1 MPGPGGGGHGGG
13 FGGGFGGGGGFR
25 GGFGGGYRPPRRGFF
40 FMPFWGG
47 GCLGALFTPIICMV
61 LAIVMLIGV
70 IGGGLTTLF
79 RGGNVVYSEEKFHEY
94 ANRQYATIYDPS
106 SATYEDNV
114 LIVFLIYNEGEEY
127 NNYKAIGWV
136 GDNLK
141 TEVNVLFGGDGSA
154 LAYAMRSSVNT
165 NSYRYSLGSNLTQMT
180 ETMQAGISSM
190 NLETAY
196 RTQKA
201 EKHEAGKIYNRSN
214 SDIQFNEETV
224 NDALKNFTDATDIS
238 MSIVVA
244 DFSDVFGR
252 SLDAPAIIALLLC
265 IILIVYAVVAIVR
278 YVKRRRGNA
287 DDWR

>member
-25 GGFGGGYRPPRRGFF
+25 GGFGGGHRPPRRGFF

-61 LAIVMLIGV
+61 LAIVMMIGV

-79 RGGNVVYSEEKFHEY
+79 RGGNVVYNENKMQDY

-114 LIVFLIYNEGEEY
+114 VVVFLTNEDGQSY
-127 NNYKAIGWV
+127 YSIGWV

-141 TEVNVLFGGDGSA
+141 SQVSDLFGNEYTALGSA
-154 LAYAMRSSVNT
+154 MQSSINT
-165 NSYRYSLGSNLTQMT
+165 SSYRYSLGSNLAQVT
-180 ETMQAGISSM
+180 EKMETSVRNQ
-190 NLETAY
+190 NLETVY
-196 RTQKA
+196 RAQKA
-201 EKHEAGKIYNRSN
+201 ESHEAGKVYNRSN
-214 SDIQFNEETV
+214 SDIQFNAETV
-224 NDALKNFTDATDIS
+224 DAALKNFTDSTDIS

-244 DFSDVFGR
+244 DAKDVFGK
-252 SLDAPAIIALLLC
+252 SLNSAAILALLLC
-265 IILIVYAVVAIVR
+265 IVLIVYAVVAIVR

>member
-25 GGFGGGYRPPRRGFF
+25 GGFGGGHRPPRPGFF

-47 GCLGALFTPIICMV
+47 GCLGALFAPIICMV
-61 LAIVMLIGV
+61 LAIVLMIGV

-79 RGGNVVYSEEKFHEY
+79 RGGNVVYNENKMQDY

-114 LIVFLIYNEGEEY
+114 LIVFLTNEDGQSY
-127 NNYKAIGWV
+127 YCIGWV

-141 TEVNVLFGGDGSA
+141 SQVSDLFGDEYTALGSA
-154 LAYAMRSSVNT
+154 MQSSINT
-165 NSYRYSLGSNLTQMT
+165 SSYRYSLGSNLAQAT
-180 ETMQAGISSM
+180 EKLQASVEDK
-190 NLETAY
+190 NLDTVY
-196 RTQKA
+196 RAQKA
-201 EKHEAGKIYNRSN
+201 ESHEAGKVYNRSN
-214 SDIQFNEETV
+214 SDLQINTEII
-224 NDALKNFTDATDIS
+224 DAALKNFTDSTDIS
-238 MSIVVA
+238 MSIVIA
-244 DFSDVFGR
+244 DAKDVFGK
-252 SLDAPAIIALLLC
+252 SLNTSAILALLLC

-278 YVKRRRGNA
+278 YVKRRKGNA

>member
-61 LAIVMLIGV
+61 LAIVMMIGV

-79 RGGNVVYSEEKFHEY
+79 RGGNVVYNENKMQDY
-94 ANRQYATIYDPS
+94 ASRQYATIYDPS

-114 LIVFLIYNEGEEY
+114 LVVFLTNEDGQSY
-127 NNYKAIGWV
+127 YSIGWV

-141 TEVNVLFGGDGSA
+141 SQISDLFGNEYTALGSA
-154 LAYAMRSSVNT
+154 MQSSINT
-165 NSYRYSLGSNLTQMT
+165 SSYRYSLGSNLAQVT
-180 ETMQAGISSM
+180 EKMETSVRNQ
-190 NLETAY
+190 NLDTVY
-196 RTQKA
+196 RAQKA
-201 EKHEAGKIYNRSN
+201 ERHEAGKVYNRSN
-214 SDIQFNEETV
+214 SDIQFNAETV
-224 NDALKNFTDATDIS
+224 DAALKNFTDSTDIS

-244 DFSDVFGR
+244 DAKDVFGK
-252 SLDAPAIIALLLC
+252 SLNSAAILALLLC
-265 IILIVYAVVAIVR
+265 IVLIVYAVVAIVR

>member
-25 GGFGGGYRPPRRGFF
+25 GGFGGGHRPPRPGFF

-47 GCLGALFTPIICMV
+47 GCLGTLFASALCVFF
-61 LAIVMLIGV
+61 AFFLILGL

-79 RGGNVVYSEEKFHEY
+79 RGGNVVYNQNKMQDY

-114 LIVFLIYNEGEEY
+114 VVVFLTNEDNQTY
-127 NNYKAIGWV
+127 YSIGWV

-141 TEVNVLFGGDGSA
+141 SQVSDLFGDEYTALGSA
-154 LAYAMRSSVNT
+154 MQSSVT
-165 NSYRYSLGSNLTQMT
+165 TSDYRYSLGSNLAQVT
-180 ETMQAGISSM
+180 EKMETSVKNQ
-190 NLETAY
+190 NLETVY
-196 RTQKA
+196 RVQKA
-201 EKHEAGKIYNRSN
+201 ESHEAGKVYNRSN
-214 SDIQFNEETV
+214 SDLQINTEII
-224 NDALKNFTDATDIS
+224 DAALKNFTDSTDIS
-238 MSIVVA
+238 MSIVIA
-244 DFSDVFGR
+244 DAKDVFGK
-252 SLDAPAIIALLLC
+252 SLNTSAILALLLC

-278 YVKRRRGNA
+278 YVKRRKGNA

>member
-25 GGFGGGYRPPRRGFF
+25 GGFGGGHRPPRRGFF

-61 LAIVMLIGV
+61 LAIVMMIGV

-79 RGGNVVYSEEKFHEY
+79 RGGNVVYNENKMQDY
-94 ANRQYATIYDPS
+94 ASRQYATIYDPS

-114 LIVFLIYNEGEEY
+114 LVVFLTNEDGQSY
-127 NNYKAIGWV
+127 YSIGWV

-141 TEVNVLFGGDGSA
+141 SQVSDLFGNEYTALGSA
-154 LAYAMRSSVNT
+154 MQSSINT
-165 NSYRYSLGSNLTQMT
+165 SSYRYSLGSNLAQVT
-180 ETMQAGISSM
+180 EKMETSVRNQ
-190 NLETAY
+190 NLDTVY
-196 RTQKA
+196 RAQKA
-201 EKHEAGKIYNRSN
+201 ESHEAGKVYNRSN
-214 SDIQFNEETV
+214 SDIQFNAETV
-224 NDALKNFTDATDIS
+224 DAALKNFTDSTDIS

-244 DFSDVFGR
+244 DAKDVFGK
-252 SLDAPAIIALLLC
+252 SLNSAAILALLLC
-265 IILIVYAVVAIVR
+265 IVLIVYAVVAIVR

>member
-25 GGFGGGYRPPRRGFF
+25 GGFGGGHRPPRPGFF

-47 GCLGALFTPIICMV
+47 GCLSALFAPIICMV
-61 LAIVMLIGV
+61 LAIVLMIGI

-79 RGGNVVYSEEKFHEY
+79 RGGNVVYSEAKMQDY

-114 LIVFLIYNEGEEY
+114 VVVFLTNEDNQTY
-127 NNYKAIGWV
+127 YSIGWV

-141 TEVNVLFGGDGSA
+141 SQISDLFGDEYTALGSA
-154 LAYAMRSSVNT
+154 MQSSINT
-165 NSYRYSLGSNLTQMT
+165 SSYRYSLGSNLAQMT
-180 ETMQAGISSM
+180 EMMETSVKNQ
-190 NLETAY
+190 NLETVY
-196 RTQKA
+196 RVQKA
-201 EKHEAGKIYNRSN
+201 ESHEAGKVYNRSN
-214 SDIQFNEETV
+214 SDLQINTEII
-224 NDALKNFTDATDIS
+224 DAALKNFTDSTDIS

-244 DFSDVFGR
+244 DAKDVFGK
-252 SLDAPAIIALLLC
+252 SLNTAAILALLVCIAL
-265 IILIVYAVVAIVR
+265 IIYAVVAIVR
-278 YVKRRRGNA
+278 YVKRRKGNA

>member
-61 LAIVMLIGV
+61 LAIVMMIGV

-79 RGGNVVYSEEKFHEY
+79 RGGNVVYNENKMQDY
-94 ANRQYATIYDPS
+94 ASRQYATIYDPS

-114 LIVFLIYNEGEEY
+114 LVVFLTNEDGQSY
-127 NNYKAIGWV
+127 YSIGWV

-141 TEVNVLFGGDGSA
+141 SQVSDLFGNEYTALGSA
-154 LAYAMRSSVNT
+154 MQSSINT
-165 NSYRYSLGSNLTQMT
+165 SSYRYSLGSNLAQVT
-180 ETMQAGISSM
+180 EKMETSVRNQ
-190 NLETAY
+190 NLDTVY
-196 RTQKA
+196 RAQKA
-201 EKHEAGKIYNRSN
+201 ESHAAGKVYNRSN
-214 SDIQFNEETV
+214 SDIQFNAETV
-224 NDALKNFTDATDIS
+224 DAALKNFTDSTDIS

-244 DFSDVFGR
+244 DAKDVFGK
-252 SLDAPAIIALLLC
+252 SLNSAAILALLLC
-265 IILIVYAVVAIVR
+265 IVLIVYAVVAIVR
-278 YVKRRRGNA
+278 YVKRRKGNA

>member
-61 LAIVMLIGV
+61 LAIVMMIGV

-79 RGGNVVYSEEKFHEY
+79 RGGNVVYNENKMQDY
-94 ANRQYATIYDPS
+94 ASRQYATIYDPS

-114 LIVFLIYNEGEEY
+114 VIVFLTNEDGQSY
-127 NNYKAIGWV
+127 YSIGWV

-141 TEVNVLFGGDGSA
+141 SQISDLFGNEYTALGSA
-154 LAYAMRSSVNT
+154 MQASINT
-165 NSYRYSLGSNLTQMT
+165 SSYRYSLGSNLAQVT
-180 ETMQAGISSM
+180 EKMETSVRNQ
-190 NLETAY
+190 NLDTVY
-196 RTQKA
+196 RAQKA
-201 EKHEAGKIYNRSN
+201 ERHEAGKVYNRSN
-214 SDIQFNEETV
+214 SDIQFNAETV
-224 NDALKNFTDATDIS
+224 DAALKNFTDSTDIS

-244 DFSDVFGR
+244 DAKDVFGK
-252 SLDAPAIIALLLC
+252 SLNSAAILALLLC
-265 IILIVYAVVAIVR
+265 IVLIVYAVVAIVR
-278 YVKRRRGNA
+278 YVKRRKGNA

>member
-61 LAIVMLIGV
+61 LAIVMMIGV

-79 RGGNVVYSEEKFHEY
+79 RGGNVVYNENKMQDY
-94 ANRQYATIYDPS
+94 ASRQYATIYDPS

-114 LIVFLIYNEGEEY
+114 LVVFLTNEDGQSY
-127 NNYKAIGWV
+127 YSIGWV

-141 TEVNVLFGGDGSA
+141 SQISDLFGNEYTALGSA
-154 LAYAMRSSVNT
+154 MQSSINT
-165 NSYRYSLGSNLTQMT
+165 SSYRYSLGSNLAQVT
-180 ETMQAGISSM
+180 EKMETSVRNQ
-190 NLETAY
+190 NLDTVY
-196 RTQKA
+196 RAQKA
-201 EKHEAGKIYNRSN
+201 ERHEAGKVYNRSN
-214 SDIQFNEETV
+214 SDIQFNAETV
-224 NDALKNFTDATDIS
+224 DAALKNFTDSTDIS

-244 DFSDVFGR
+244 DAKDVFGK
-252 SLDAPAIIALLLC
+252 SLNSAAILALLLC
-265 IILIVYAVVAIVR
+265 IVLIVYAVVAIVR
-278 YVKRRRGNA
+278 YVKRRKGSA

>member
-61 LAIVMLIGV
+61 LAIVMMIGV

-79 RGGNVVYSEEKFHEY
+79 RGGNVVYSETKMQDY
-94 ANRQYATIYDPS
+94 ARRQYATIYDPS

-114 LIVFLIYNEGEEY
+114 VVVFLTNEDGQSY
-127 NNYKAIGWV
+127 YSIGWV

-141 TEVNVLFGGDGSA
+141 SQVSDLFGNEYTA
-154 LAYAMRSSVNT
+154 LGNAMQASINT
-165 NSYRYSLGSNLTQMT
+165 SSYRYSLGSNLAQVT
-180 ETMQAGISSM
+180 EMMETSVRNQ
-190 NLETAY
+190 NLETVY

-201 EKHEAGKIYNRSN
+201 EKHEAGKVYNRSN
-214 SDIQFNEETV
+214 SDLQINTEII
-224 NDALKNFTDATDIS
+224 DAALKNFTDSTDIS
-238 MSIVVA
+238 MSIVIA
-244 DFSDVFGR
+244 DAKDVFGK
-252 SLDAPAIIALLLC
+252 SLNTSAILALLLC

>member
-61 LAIVMLIGV
+61 LAIVMMIGV

-79 RGGNVVYSEEKFHEY
+79 RGGNVVYNENKMQDY
-94 ANRQYATIYDPS
+94 ASRQYATIYDPS

-114 LIVFLIYNEGEEY
+114 LVVFLTNEDGQSY
-127 NNYKAIGWV
+127 YSIGWV

-141 TEVNVLFGGDGSA
+141 SQVSDLFGNEYTALGSA
-154 LAYAMRSSVNT
+154 MQASINT
-165 NSYRYSLGSNLTQMT
+165 SSYRYSLGSNLAQVT
-180 ETMQAGISSM
+180 EKMETSVRNQ
-190 NLETAY
+190 NLDTVY
-196 RTQKA
+196 RAQKA
-201 EKHEAGKIYNRSN
+201 ERHEAGKVYNRSN
-214 SDIQFNEETV
+214 SDIQFNAETV
-224 NDALKNFTDATDIS
+224 DAALKNFTDSTDIS

-244 DFSDVFGR
+244 DAKDVFGK
-252 SLDAPAIIALLLC
+252 SLNSTAILALLLC
-265 IILIVYAVVAIVR
+265 IVLIVYAVVAIVR
-278 YVKRRRGNA
+278 YVKRRKGNA

>member
-61 LAIVMLIGV
+61 LAIVMMIGV

-79 RGGNVVYSEEKFHEY
+79 RGGNVVYNENKMQDY
-94 ANRQYATIYDPS
+94 ASRQYATIYDPS

-114 LIVFLIYNEGEEY
+114 LVVFLTNEDGQSY
-127 NNYKAIGWV
+127 YSIGWV

-141 TEVNVLFGGDGSA
+141 SQISDLFGNEYTALGSA
-154 LAYAMRSSVNT
+154 MQASINT
-165 NSYRYSLGSNLTQMT
+165 SSYRYSLGSNLAQVT
-180 ETMQAGISSM
+180 EKMETSVRNQ
-190 NLETAY
+190 NLDTVY
-196 RTQKA
+196 RAQKA
-201 EKHEAGKIYNRSN
+201 ERHEAGKVYNRSN
-214 SDIQFNEETV
+214 SDIQFNAETV
-224 NDALKNFTDATDIS
+224 DAALKNFTDSTDIS

-244 DFSDVFGR
+244 DAKDVFGK
-252 SLDAPAIIALLLC
+252 SLNSAAILALLLC
-265 IILIVYAVVAIVR
+265 IVLIVYAVVAIVR

>member
-25 GGFGGGYRPPRRGFF
+25 GGFGGGHRPPRRGFF

-47 GCLGALFTPIICMV
+47 GCLGTLFASALCVFF
-61 LAIVMLIGV
+61 AFFLILGL

-79 RGGNVVYSEEKFHEY
+79 RGGNVVYSEAKMQDY

-114 LIVFLIYNEGEEY
+114 VVVFLTNEDNQTY
-127 NNYKAIGWV
+127 YSIGWV

-141 TEVNVLFGGDGSA
+141 SQVSDLFGDEYTALGSA
-154 LAYAMRSSVNT
+154 MQSSVT
-165 NSYRYSLGSNLTQMT
+165 TSDYRYSLGSNLAQVT
-180 ETMQAGISSM
+180 EKMETSVKNQ
-190 NLETAY
+190 NLETVY
-196 RTQKA
+196 RVQKA
-201 EKHEAGKIYNRSN
+201 ESHEAGKVYNRSN
-214 SDIQFNEETV
+214 SDLQINTEII
-224 NDALKNFTDATDIS
+224 DAALKNFTDSTDIS

-244 DFSDVFGR
+244 DAKDVFGK
-252 SLDAPAIIALLLC
+252 SLNTAAILALLLC

-278 YVKRRRGNA
+278 YVKRRKGNA

>member
-61 LAIVMLIGV
+61 LAIVMMIGV

-79 RGGNVVYSEEKFHEY
+79 RGGNVVYSENKMQDY
-94 ANRQYATIYDPS
+94 ASRQYATIYDPS

-114 LIVFLIYNEGEEY
+114 LVVFLTNEDGQSY
-127 NNYKAIGWV
+127 YSIGWV

-141 TEVNVLFGGDGSA
+141 SQISDLFGNEYTALGSA
-154 LAYAMRSSVNT
+154 MQASINT
-165 NSYRYSLGSNLTQMT
+165 SSYRYSLGSNLAQVT
-180 ETMQAGISSM
+180 EKMETSVGNQ
-190 NLETAY
+190 NLDTVY
-196 RTQKA
+196 RAQKA
-201 EKHEAGKIYNRSN
+201 ESHEAGKVYNRSN
-214 SDIQFNEETV
+214 SDIQFNAETV
-224 NDALKNFTDATDIS
+224 DAALKNFTDSTDIS

-244 DFSDVFGR
+244 DAKDVFGK
-252 SLDAPAIIALLLC
+252 SLNSAAILALLLC
-265 IILIVYAVVAIVR
+265 IVLIVYAVVAIVR

>member
-61 LAIVMLIGV
+61 LAIVMMIGV

-79 RGGNVVYSEEKFHEY
+79 RGGNVVYNENKMQDY
-94 ANRQYATIYDPS
+94 ASRQYATIYDPS

-114 LIVFLIYNEGEEY
+114 LVVFLTNEDGQSY
-127 NNYKAIGWV
+127 YSIGWV

-141 TEVNVLFGGDGSA
+141 SQISDLFGNEYTALGSA
-154 LAYAMRSSVNT
+154 MQSSINT
-165 NSYRYSLGSNLTQMT
+165 SSYRYSLGSNLAQVT
-180 ETMQAGISSM
+180 EKMETSVRNQ
-190 NLETAY
+190 NLETVY
-196 RTQKA
+196 RAQKA
-201 EKHEAGKIYNRSN
+201 ERHEAGKVYNRSN
-214 SDIQFNEETV
+214 SDIQFNAETV
-224 NDALKNFTDATDIS
+224 DAALKNFTDSTDIS

-244 DFSDVFGR
+244 DAKDVFGK
-252 SLDAPAIIALLLC
+252 SLNSAAILALLLC
-265 IILIVYAVVAIVR
+265 IVLIVYAVVAIVR
-278 YVKRRRGNA
+278 YVKRRKGNA

>member
-1 MPGPGGGGHGGG
+1 MPGPGGGGHG
-13 FGGGFGGGGGFR
+13 

-61 LAIVMLIGV
+61 LAIVMMIGV

-79 RGGNVVYSEEKFHEY
+79 RGGNVVYSETKMQDY

-114 LIVFLIYNEGEEY
+114 VVVFLTNEDGQSY
-127 NNYKAIGWV
+127 YSIGWV

-141 TEVNVLFGGDGSA
+141 SQVSDLFGNEYTA
-154 LAYAMRSSVNT
+154 LGYAMQASINT
-165 NSYRYSLGSNLTQMT
+165 SSYRYSLGSNLTQVT
-180 ETMQAGISSM
+180 EKMETSVKNQ
-190 NLETAY
+190 NLETVY

-201 EKHEAGKIYNRSN
+201 EKHEAGKVYNRSN
-214 SDIQFNEETV
+214 SDLQINTEII
-224 NDALKNFTDATDIS
+224 DAALKNFTDSTDIS

-244 DFSDVFGR
+244 DAKDVFGK
-252 SLDAPAIIALLLC
+252 SLNTSAILALLLC

>member
-61 LAIVMLIGV
+61 LAIVMMIGV

-79 RGGNVVYSEEKFHEY
+79 RGGNVVYSENKMQDY
-94 ANRQYATIYDPS
+94 ASRQYATIYDPS

-114 LIVFLIYNEGEEY
+114 LIVFLTYDDGQV
-127 NNYKAIGWV
+127 YKCIGWC

-141 TEVNVLFGGDGSA
+141 SQVSDLFGKEGTQ
-154 LAYAMRSSVNT
+154 LYNAMQSSINT
-165 NSYRYSLGSNLTQMT
+165 SSYRYSLGSNLAQVT
-180 ETMQAGISSM
+180 EKMETSVRNQ
-190 NLETAY
+190 NLETVY
-196 RTQKA
+196 RAQKA
-201 EKHEAGKIYNRSN
+201 ESHEAGKVYNRSN
-214 SDIQFNEETV
+214 SDIQFNAETV
-224 NDALKNFTDATDIS
+224 DAALKNFTDSTDIS

-244 DFSDVFGR
+244 DAKDVFGK
-252 SLDAPAIIALLLC
+252 SLNSAAILALLLC
-265 IILIVYAVVAIVR
+265 IVLIVYAVVAIVR

>member
-47 GCLGALFTPIICMV
+47 GCLGTLFASALCVFF
-61 LAIVMLIGV
+61 AFFLILGL

-79 RGGNVVYSEEKFHEY
+79 RGGNVVYSENKMQDY

-114 LIVFLIYNEGEEY
+114 VVVFLTNEDNQTY
-127 NNYKAIGWV
+127 YSIGWV

-141 TEVNVLFGGDGSA
+141 SQVSDLFGDEYTALGSA
-154 LAYAMRSSVNT
+154 MQSSVT
-165 NSYRYSLGSNLTQMT
+165 TSDYRYSLGSNLAQVT
-180 ETMQAGISSM
+180 EMMETSVKNQ
-190 NLETAY
+190 NLETVY

-201 EKHEAGKIYNRSN
+201 EKHEAGKVYNRSN
-214 SDIQFNEETV
+214 SDLQINTEII
-224 NDALKNFTDATDIS
+224 DAALKNFTDSTDIS

-244 DFSDVFGR
+244 DAKDVFGK
-252 SLDAPAIIALLLC
+252 SLNTSAILALLLC

-278 YVKRRRGNA
+278 YVKRRKGNA

>member
-25 GGFGGGYRPPRRGFF
+25 GGFGGGHRPPRRGFF

-47 GCLGALFTPIICMV
+47 GCLGTLFAPIICMV
-61 LAIVMLIGV
+61 LAIVMMIGV

-79 RGGNVVYSEEKFHEY
+79 RGGNVVYNENKMQDY
-94 ANRQYATIYDPS
+94 ASRQYATIYDPS

-114 LIVFLIYNEGEEY
+114 LVVFLTNEDGQSY
-127 NNYKAIGWV
+127 YSIGWV

-141 TEVNVLFGGDGSA
+141 SQISDLFGNEYTALGSA
-154 LAYAMRSSVNT
+154 MQASINT
-165 NSYRYSLGSNLTQMT
+165 SSYRYSLGSNLAQVT
-180 ETMQAGISSM
+180 EKMETSVRNQ
-190 NLETAY
+190 NLDTVY
-196 RTQKA
+196 RAQKA
-201 EKHEAGKIYNRSN
+201 ESHEAGKVYNRSN
-214 SDIQFNEETV
+214 SDIQFNAETV
-224 NDALKNFTDATDIS
+224 DAALKNFTDSTDIS

-244 DFSDVFGR
+244 DAKDVFGK
-252 SLDAPAIIALLLC
+252 SLNSAAILALLLC
-265 IILIVYAVVAIVR
+265 IVLIVYAVVAIVR

>member
-61 LAIVMLIGV
+61 LAIVMMIGV

-79 RGGNVVYSEEKFHEY
+79 RGGNVVYSENKMQDY
-94 ANRQYATIYDPS
+94 ASRQYATIYDPS

-114 LIVFLIYNEGEEY
+114 LVVFLTNEDGQSY
-127 NNYKAIGWV
+127 YSIGWV

-141 TEVNVLFGGDGSA
+141 SQVSDLFGNEYTALGSA
-154 LAYAMRSSVNT
+154 MQASINT
-165 NSYRYSLGSNLTQMT
+165 SSYRYSLGSNLAQVT
-180 ETMQAGISSM
+180 EKMETSVRNQ
-190 NLETAY
+190 NLDTVY
-196 RTQKA
+196 RAQKA
-201 EKHEAGKIYNRSN
+201 ERHEAGKVYNRSN
-214 SDIQFNEETV
+214 SDIQFNAETV
-224 NDALKNFTDATDIS
+224 DAALKNFTDSTDIS

-244 DFSDVFGR
+244 DAKDVFGK
-252 SLDAPAIIALLLC
+252 SLNSAAILALLLC
-265 IILIVYAVVAIVR
+265 IVLIVYAVVAIVR

>member
-1 MPGPGGGGHGGG
+1 
-13 FGGGFGGGGGFR
+13 
-25 GGFGGGYRPPRRGFF
+25 
-40 FMPFWGG
+40 MPFWGG

-61 LAIVMLIGV
+61 LAIVMMIGV

-79 RGGNVVYSEEKFHEY
+79 RGGNVVYSETKMQDY

-114 LIVFLIYNEGEEY
+114 VVVFLTNEDNQTY
-127 NNYKAIGWV
+127 YSIGWV

-141 TEVNVLFGGDGSA
+141 SQVSNLFGNENTA
-154 LAYAMRSSVNT
+154 LGYAMQSSVT
-165 NSYRYSLGSNLTQMT
+165 TSDYRYSLGSNLAQMT
-180 ETMQAGISSM
+180 EKMETSVKNQ
-190 NLETAY
+190 NLETVY

-201 EKHEAGKIYNRSN
+201 EKHEAGKVYNRSN
-214 SDIQFNEETV
+214 SDLQINTEII
-224 NDALKNFTDATDIS
+224 DAALKNFTDSTDIS

-244 DFSDVFGR
+244 DAKDVFGK
-252 SLDAPAIIALLLC
+252 SLNTSAILALLLC

-278 YVKRRRGNA
+278 YVKRRKGNA

>member
-25 GGFGGGYRPPRRGFF
+25 GGFGGGHRPPRRGFF

-61 LAIVMLIGV
+61 LAIVMMIGV

-79 RGGNVVYSEEKFHEY
+79 RGGNVVYSENKMQDY
-94 ANRQYATIYDPS
+94 ASRQYATIYDPS

-114 LIVFLIYNEGEEY
+114 LVVFLTNEDGQSY
-127 NNYKAIGWV
+127 YSIGWV

-141 TEVNVLFGGDGSA
+141 SQVSDLFGNEYTALGSA
-154 LAYAMRSSVNT
+154 MQSSINT
-165 NSYRYSLGSNLTQMT
+165 SSYRYSLGSNLAQVT
-180 ETMQAGISSM
+180 EKMETSVRNQ
-190 NLETAY
+190 NLDTVY
-196 RTQKA
+196 RAKKA
-201 EKHEAGKIYNRSN
+201 ESHEAGKVYNRSN
-214 SDIQFNEETV
+214 SDIQFNAETV
-224 NDALKNFTDATDIS
+224 DAALKNFTDSTDIS

-244 DFSDVFGR
+244 DAKDVFGK
-252 SLDAPAIIALLLC
+252 SLNSAAILAMLLC
-265 IILIVYAVVAIVR
+265 IVLIVYAVVAIVR

>member
-13 FGGGFGGGGGFR
+13 FGGGGSFR
-25 GGFGGGYRPPRRGFF
+25 GGGFGGGYRPPRPGFF

-47 GCLGALFTPIICMV
+47 GCLGALFAPMICMV
-61 LAIVMLIGV
+61 LAIVMIIGL
-70 IGGGLTTLF
+70 IGGGLATLF
-79 RGGNVVYSEEKFHEY
+79 RGGNVVYNEEKFHEY

-214 SDIQFNEETV
+214 SDIQFNEGTV
-224 NDALKNFTDATDIS
+224 NDALKNFTDSTDIS
-238 MSIVVA
+238 MSIVIA
-244 DFSDVFGR
+244 DAKDVFGK
-252 SLDAPAIIALLLC
+252 SLNTSAILALLLC

-278 YVKRRRGNA
+278 YVKRRKGNA
-287 DDWR
+287 DSWR

>member
-61 LAIVMLIGV
+61 LAIVMMIGV

-79 RGGNVVYSEEKFHEY
+79 RGGNVVYSENKMQDY
-94 ANRQYATIYDPS
+94 ASRQYATIYDPS
-106 SATYEDNV
+106 SATYDDNV
-114 LIVFLIYNEGEEY
+114 LIVFLTYDDGQV
-127 NNYKAIGWV
+127 YKCIGWC

-141 TEVNVLFGGDGSA
+141 SQVSDLFGKEGTQ
-154 LAYAMRSSVNT
+154 LYNAMQSSINT
-165 NSYRYSLGSNLTQMT
+165 SSYRYSLGSNLAQVT
-180 ETMQAGISSM
+180 EKMETSVRNQ
-190 NLETAY
+190 NLDTVY
-196 RTQKA
+196 RAQKA
-201 EKHEAGKIYNRSN
+201 ESHEAGKVYNRSN
-214 SDIQFNEETV
+214 SDIQFNAETV
-224 NDALKNFTDATDIS
+224 DAALKNFTDSTDIS

-244 DFSDVFGR
+244 DAKDVFGK
-252 SLDAPAIIALLLC
+252 SLNTSAILALLLC

-278 YVKRRRGNA
+278 YVKRRKGNA